1 MEIDKPARSN
11 HCKVMKVINVLL
23 TNFLIIDGHDAT
35 KIKKVVEVHTLQEAV
50 KIF

>member
-23 TNFLIIDGHDAT
+23 TNFLIDGHDAT